1 MPKVQ
6 QLKMT
11 KYKASDLRFYNEQPD
26 DFYYECVS
34 DLRSCDRVYG
44 TFEGCTRL
52 KSISAPNVKTV
63 GARTFIV
70 VKA

>member
-1 MPKVQ
+1 
-6 QLKMT
+6 MT
-11 KYKASDLRFYNEQPD
+11 KYKASDLRYYNEQPD

-63 GARTFIV
+63 GARTFYSC
-70 VKA
+70 KS